1 MNRETLTPVSF
12 HLRNFNNYTTLDLPA
27 SENGNLTLIGEN
39 AAGKTT
45 LANCFFPMLID
56 GSIATPSFNPA
67 KGTDRL
73 DKTTTRN
80 SANDTR
86 NFEGMLLGWGRGAM
100 KVRTGYSYMLMH
112 SQKRQIIVG
121 IGAHRAVGENSKPT
135 WWFVA
140 INENPDIELKIRTTD
155 SDGNSL
161 EKDAFIINNEDFDGE
176 FKVFSQVGEFQN
188 YVSEK
193 VYGFTNPKSL
203 NQLAITYRL
212 LASPILTA
220 GNARLTPILEAMK
233 NAQEGIDTQV
243 IDFVADTQREVNRK
257 NAIFERLSRAEKKLK
272 QLKREI
278 FWRNLNRLQEI
289 DLEPYGDSYQ
299 KLAKQKISKEHDQKK
314 LSEYIRQ
321 LETLQPLLEQ
331 TEIQVQSLQEK
342 VARQKS
348 IKEQRKDKQDNI
360 NSINRQLIAYDNL
373 KKQYDKQ
380 QAELQT
386 AQQKLEKLN
395 SNKSDI
401 EQQIMPLRN
410 SLNNL
415 GYLTQLQKAIQE
427 KELVQLVPDVE
438 HYLRKIKNLKKD
450 YDNILKSQSH
460 LSEDIQIVTEVHDK
474 IDIRTN
480 GPMVGRIRPGLHQDN
495 LEVHNAGAAKMNLRH
510 AELEQKRVDLLE
522 NNSDLQKFLDN
533 ESLWQQIKS
542 IVDQLKVL
550 MDDLKNISNEIEN
563 QRRIGNVIQ
572 KGIDASVKTLQSE
585 YKDFEIE
592 TQKSRIAGLQK
603 EIDALVIDPDLD
615 EKLIT
620 AKKDQVKFQATERD
634 LNNQK
639 TVTKTNIVNAV
650 NRIKEL
656 EQKLQELANSTET
669 NLKILQPYM
678 IDNIELEKITET
690 MKFLDSHRSE
700 IRNNSF
706 GELSEKIGH
715 IIRNNNENGIDP
727 YALDSI
733 FEDRGHT
740 DIASAMRQQRS
751 VDQGDLRVVN
761 FDINRAQR
769 LISEDKENVGKSLEQ
784 LNAGNEAAQMTY
796 IEAAAHQIS
805 DQYDLIE
812 GYNKMLAHG
821 VQKSQGIQLKVSLK
835 PISVDEKVIEEARD
849 DALTERP
856 ALLKEVQQRLDRLAN
871 DVKVAD
877 DNDQFMEEAHQ
888 LLDIRQWSDF
898 QIWIHR
904 KQAET
909 GEFELVDDK
918 FVQSG
923 GSGAE
928 KAQAMVLPLLLV
940 PKMVLN
946 RSRKADAPHMVMFDE
961 FADKLDPETAKSF
974 AKTIDHFGFNFIAT
988 MPSGAQNK
996 VLADGVDNIAYD
1008 VIAPS
1013 KKNDGKFHKNVVR
1026 KAMIWQEA

>member
-1 MNRETLTPVSF
+1 M
-12 HLRNFNNYTTLDLPA
+12 
-27 SENGNLTLIGEN
+27 
-39 AAGKTT
+39 
-45 LANCFFPMLID
+45 

-460 LSEDIQIVTEVHDK
+460 LSEDIQIVTEVREKMDDK